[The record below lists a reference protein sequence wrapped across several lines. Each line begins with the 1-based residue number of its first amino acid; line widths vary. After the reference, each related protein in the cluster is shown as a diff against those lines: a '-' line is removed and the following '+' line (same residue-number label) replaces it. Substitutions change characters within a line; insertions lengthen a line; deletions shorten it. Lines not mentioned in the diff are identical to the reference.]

1 MNFPT
6 ENFPNETYINGLRND
21 DESVVENLYA
31 EFRTPVIQAV
41 TSLGGGQATGK
52 SFFRTA
58 LVEAAKQARAGTL
71 SLEVPFVDQLK
82 SLAVAHFTDWMAER
96 GQPMPEREIQAD
108 EPETTSFIPASDALR
123 ETRLQVDAWKK
134 GEQKDA
140 EGYAL
145 WQNIR
150 RAENKLEGLTSP
162 KTKNNFAR
170 NLFIVFA
177 ILTTAWVVWLFVF
190 RSKTPAQV
198 YDENF
203 TLPQSLIEDVQKR
216 YGAEMGNDSVSSQPS
231 ACKFLLTEADQF
243 YKVKDFESAQMV
255 LVQILEDSLAMCHS
269 DALLYIGI
277 IALEKEQPELALEC
291 FSKIED
297 LEHFGEDIYWYQAL
311 AFVKLAE
318 QNPLLRDKAS
328 RAVERARS
336 NTQDS
341 VRRIQAEKML
351 KNLTQ

>member
-1 MNFPT
+1 MVKLHTLVNFPT

-71 SLEVPFVDQLK
+71 SLELPFVDQLK

-150 RAENKLEGLTSP
+150 RA
-162 KTKNNFAR
+162 
-170 NLFIVFA
+170 
-177 ILTTAWVVWLFVF
+177 
-190 RSKTPAQV
+190 
-198 YDENF
+198 
-203 TLPQSLIEDVQKR
+203 
-216 YGAEMGNDSVSSQPS
+216 
-231 ACKFLLTEADQF
+231 
-243 YKVKDFESAQMV
+243 
-255 LVQILEDSLAMCHS
+255 
-269 DALLYIGI
+269 
-277 IALEKEQPELALEC
+277 
-291 FSKIED
+291 
-297 LEHFGEDIYWYQAL
+297 
-311 AFVKLAE
+311 
-318 QNPLLRDKAS
+318 
-328 RAVERARS
+328 
-336 NTQDS
+336 
-341 VRRIQAEKML
+341 
-351 KNLTQ
+351 